1 MYELYLFILKRNIN
15 GTVLI
20 PSHLILI
27 SFFTALGSLAKRLP
41 ALTLFK
47 RKFIKLEIL
56 YRVIL
61 YFTGGIIYLSLF
73 CYCSISSLSLTL
85 AVRLHY
91 SNANQ
96 SHPILIETE
105 RQTTPIGLHI
115 SVLTA
120 LDSVQPPDPLGFQAR
135 CADWPGRQRTLNFA
149 LRQLLLTVFR
159 GICNV
164 CVCMII
170 GSDSSF

>member
-73 CYCSISSLSLTL
+73 CYCSVSSLSLSPTL
-85 AVRLHY
+85 AVWLHY

-105 RQTTPIGLHI
+105 RQTTPIGFHI

-120 LDSVQPPDPLGFQAR
+120 LDSVHPQA
-135 CADWPGRQRTLNFA
+135 
-149 LRQLLLTVFR
+149 
-159 GICNV
+159 
-164 CVCMII
+164 
-170 GSDSSF
+170 GSGH